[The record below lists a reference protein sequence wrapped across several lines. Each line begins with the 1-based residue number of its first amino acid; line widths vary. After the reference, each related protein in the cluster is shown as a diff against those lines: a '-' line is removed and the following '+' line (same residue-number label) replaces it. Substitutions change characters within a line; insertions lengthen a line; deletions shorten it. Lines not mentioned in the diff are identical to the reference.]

1 MITKLFDSTAPK
13 KSANLSINS
22 DLLQQAKE
30 HHINMSQALE
40 KRLAELVQ
48 EKKQQQWLQENRKA
62 MEDYNRRIAS
72 RGVFSDGLRSF

>member
-1 MITKLFDSTAPK
+1 MPELFDSTAPK